1 MKKKKKNIY
10 VGIYPA
16 PYDKHPHN
24 HDHNCAI
31 ITDKE
36 IYAYDEKKLSGNKYD
51 ESVSFPIKS
60 IVAGMC

>member
-1 MKKKKKNIY
+1 MEKKKKNIY

-31 ITDKE
+31 ITEKE
-36 IYAYDEKKLSGNKYD
+36 IYAYDEKKISGNK
-51 ESVSFPIKS
+51 
-60 IVAGMC
+60 